1 MKKIKTNFSTR
12 NFKGG
17 AYATATSAVVIAILI
32 VVNLMFTR
40 LNITLDLTADG
51 KYSLTPETITM
62 LDELEDDIVFY
73 YLAPSGES
81 VDMFDKI
88 LGQYTKYGDT
98 IKLVTKDPVMNPKFA
113 TQYTEAEVEEFSII
127 VVNETNGR
135 SRYVAY
141 SDMLIEEYGID
152 YTTYQYYSEVTGLDM
167 EGQLNSAIGY
177 VTMDHLPT
185 LYEASGHG
193 MQSLGTETI
202 AMLEKANL
210 QVYAGS
216 DALDLLTT
224 TEIPEDCD
232 VLLIH
237 TPETDFTEEEVTLLS
252 DYMDAGGN
260 IIFILSYMN
269 NDDPNLLGLMESYGI
284 ILEDGIVMES
294 SSRYYMQAPYIL
306 VPTVE
311 SHEITDGVAD
321 NRYIVVQTASGLS
334 MAETIPETVTLTG
347 LLTTSSN
354 AYLKGLDFET
364 YYKEDSDPSGT
375 YYLGIHAGDF
385 DTGGEMAVFSGYY
398 IFNDAYATSS
408 TFGNTN
414 LLVNS
419 VNALADIEVTTT
431 AVRTIDLTAEEYL
444 TLTEAQINGVALI
457 VVILLPLAVLVT
469 GIIWV
474 VYRKKHA

>member
-1 MKKIKTNFSTR
+1 MKKMKTNFSTR
-12 NFKGG
+12 KFKGG
-17 AYATATSAVVIAILI
+17 AYATATSAVVIAILL

-51 KYSLTPETITM
+51 KYSLTPETISM
-62 LDELEDDIVFY
+62 LGELEDEIVFY

-81 VDMFDKI
+81 IDMFDKI
-88 LGQYTKYGDT
+88 LSQYTKYGDT
-98 IKLVTKDPVMNPKFA
+98 VKLVTKDPVMNPKFA

-177 VTMDHLPT
+177 VTMEHLPT
-185 LYEASGHG
+185 LYEMSGHG

-210 QVYAGS
+210 QVYAGD

-224 TEIPEDCD
+224 EAIPEDCD

-237 TPETDFTEEEVTLLS
+237 TPETDFTEDEVTLLS
-252 DYMDAGGN
+252 DYLSEGGN
-260 IIFILSYMN
+260 IIFVLSYLN
-269 NDDPNLLGLMESYGI
+269 SDDPNLLGLVESYGI
-284 ILEDGIVMES
+284 GMQEGILMES

-306 VPTVE
+306 VPTMV
-311 SHEITDGVAD
+311 SHEITEDAY
-321 NRYIVVQTASGLS
+321 NNKYIIAQAASGL
-334 MAETIPETVTLTG
+334 TITEDATDTLTLTG
-347 LLTTSSN
+347 FLKTSAN
-354 AYLKGLDFET
+354 AYVKELDFST
-364 YYKEDSDPSGT
+364 YYKEDGDPSGT
-375 YYLGIHAGDF
+375 FYLGIHAEDSA
-385 DTGGEMAVFSGYY
+385 TGGEMAVFSGYY
-398 IFNDAYATSS
+398 IFNDAYATSD
-408 TFGNTN
+408 TFGNIN

-419 VNALADIEVTTT
+419 VNTLADVEVTTT
-431 AVRTIDLTAEEYL
+431 AVRTIDLTAEEYI
-444 TLTEAQINGVALI
+444 TLTDAQINSIALV

-469 GIIWV
+469 GIVWV
-474 VYRKKHA
+474 VYRRKHA